1 MINYRPDVAIIVL
14 TRNAGLLWNDWI
26 KAIKQQTVIAGKYL
40 VIDTASHD
48 GTALK
53 AKMAGF
59 EVVNVLPEQFDHG
72 GTRQLAAQLC
82 PDADYLVYLT
92 QDAILTKEDSLEQ
105 LLTPFTDDKMAQVYG
120 RHVPRESADLLEQH
134 ARQFTY
140 HQHSETRDYQQVKE
154 RGFKAAFS
162 SDVYSA
168 YRASALRSIGGFPQK
183 IIVSED
189 SYVSARLLQAG
200 WKIRYSA
207 ESEVEHSHHY
217 VGMQLFRRYFDVG
230 VFHANE
236 ECLFQ
241 QIGKPEGEGMRYLK
255 SQVRFV
261 LKNKPYLLV
270 KALVQT
276 LVKYVAFKAG
286 KRHATMPLWLKIKL
300 SAQKA
305 YWHTPQT
312 ANMPQWEKYFGHVGA
327 SASAMSASIDPQLE
341 MDMSTNRVV
350 EETS

>member
-26 KAIKQQTVIAGKYL
+26 TAIKKQTVIAGKYL
-40 VIDTASHD
+40 VIDTCSHD

-59 EVVNVLPEQFDHG
+59 EVVDVLPEQFDHG

-92 QDAILTKEDSLEQ
+92 QDAILTQTDSLEQ
-105 LLTPFTDDKMAQVYG
+105 LLEPFADEKMAQVYG

-140 HQHSETRDYQQVKE
+140 HSRSETRAYQHVKE

-168 YRASALRSIGGFPQK
+168 YRSSALRSIGGFPQK

-217 VGMQLFRRYFDVG
+217 VGMQLFRRYFDIG

-241 QIGKPEGEGMRYLK
+241 QIGKPEGEGIRYLQ
-255 SQVRFV
+255 SQIQFV
-261 LKNKPYLLV
+261 LQHKPYLLV
-270 KALVQT
+270 KALLQT
-276 LVKYVAFKAG
+276 LIKYIAFKAG
-286 KRHATMPLWLKIKL
+286 KRHASMPLWLKIKL

-312 ANMPQWEKYFGHVGA
+312 ASMSQWAKYFGHTGA
-327 SASAMSASIDPQLE
+327 AGALSASTEPPV
-341 MDMSTNRVV
+341 DMELSTNRVV